1 MKKVILPA
9 ACLLLVLAFLF
20 VGCGGGGGSGD
31 AISSSWLGLTA
42 DPDIAGNLQV
52 DIRPSSVSVR
62 PGQAIALSVFV
73 KDGYGHPANDIKIAF
88 ASQLGGTFD
97 DKTAETSNGWVST
110 TFTAGTQPGTE
121 SIIVMTSAKSFSK
134 PLLVQNPVAVNPT
147 IQIVTSADTVQV
159 GSMVTVAIGVSENGV
174 PSNEVE
180 VRLSSTLKGDFG
192 SDSGKVENGWFSTT
206 FKPDSDTA
214 GVGTLTAM
222 VNNASASKSLSVV
235 KEKMPNPVLSMSVS
249 PESIFPGQT
258 ASVIVI
264 AKDENG
270 SPSSSE
276 IFMLSPS
283 LAGGFNPASGKPV
296 DGVFITEF
304 TAGNEIGSA
313 TLSARCGEATA
324 STILSIEKPEIVMKV
339 SPSMSTVKIK
349 ERVPVSVLVTDTFSR
364 PIDNAPVYLSAELDC
379 DCSPEEGRTND
390 DGYFFFDFVA
400 STTAGVSKIHALT
413 TGATGSAQITVV
425 GP

>member
-20 VGCGGGGGSGD
+20 VGCGGGSSGD
-31 AISSSWLGLTA
+31 AVSSSWLGLTA
-42 DPDIAGNLQV
+42 DPDVVGNLQI

-62 PGQAIALSVFV
+62 PGQTIALSVFV
-73 KDGYGHPANDIKIAF
+73 KDGYGHPANDVKLAF

-206 FKPDSDTA
+206 FKPGDNSGLADI
-214 GVGTLTAM
+214 VAM
-222 VNNASASKSLSVV
+222 VNGVKATKTLSVI
-235 KEKMPNPVLSMSVS
+235 KEKIASPILSVRVNPSAV
-249 PESIFPGQT
+249 FQGQS

-264 AKDENG
+264 ATDETGGVSTAEISLDATLEGSFSPARGTPENG
-270 SPSSSE
+270 VFFSNFTSDKEVGIATITAWSG
-276 IFMLSPS
+276 LS
-283 LAGGFNPASGKPV
+283 
-296 DGVFITEF
+296 
-304 TAGNEIGSA
+304 SA
-313 TLSARCGEATA
+313 TAQ
-324 STILSIEKPEIVMKV
+324 LSIEKPEIVMKV
-339 SPSMSTVKIK
+339 SPSMNTVKIN

-364 PIDNAPVYLSAELDC
+364 PIENASVHLSAELGC
-379 DCSPEEGRTND
+379 DCSPKEGSTND
-390 DGYFFFDFVA
+390 DGYMFFDFIA

-413 TGATGSAQITVV
+413 ADATGSAVITVV

>member
-9 ACLLLVLAFLF
+9 VCLLLMLAFLF
-20 VGCGGGGGSGD
+20 VGCGGGSGSG
-31 AISSSWLGLTA
+31 AAVSSSWLGLTA
-42 DPDIAGNLQV
+42 DPDIVSNLEI

-62 PGQAIALSVFV
+62 PGQTIALSVFV
-73 KDGYGHPANDIKIAF
+73 KDGYGHPANDIKLAF

-110 TFTAGTQPGTE
+110 TFTAGNKPGTE
-121 SIIVMTSAKSFSK
+121 SIIVMTGAKSFSK
-134 PLLVQNPVAVNPT
+134 ALLVQNPVAVNPT
-147 IQIVTSADTVQV
+147 IQIVTSADTVQA

-174 PSNEVE
+174 PSNDVE

-206 FKPDSDTA
+206 FKPDADIA
-214 GVGTLTAM
+214 GVGTLTVM
-222 VNNASASKSLSVV
+222 LNGTKSEKAITVV
-235 KEKMPNPVLSMSVS
+235 KEKVASPILTVSVNPD
-249 PESIFPGQT
+249 SIFQGQT

-264 AKDENG
+264 AKDASG
-270 SPSSSE
+270 SPSTAK
-276 IFMLSPS
+276 INLSAS
-283 LAGGFNPASGKPV
+283 LAGSFNPDDGNPV
-296 DGVFITEF
+296 EGVFFSEF
-304 TAGNEIGSA
+304 TAGKEVGIATLTAYSGDASA
-313 TLSARCGEATA
+313 TAV
-324 STILSIEKPEIVMKV
+324 ISIEKPEIVIKV

-364 PIDNAPVYLSAELDC
+364 PIENAPVYLSAELGC
-379 DCSPEEGRTND
+379 YCSPDDGRTND
-390 DGYFFFDFVA
+390 DGYMFFDFVA

-413 TGATGSAQITVV
+413 TGATGTAAITVV